1 MSSVRYLLCSLLAAS
16 LFVSCKKE
24 LKTFTQLDPE
34 ETGITFSNRIAENDT
49 MNILAFEYVYNG
61 GGVALGDFNNDSLPD
76 VYFTGNSVDNKLYL
90 NKGVSENGSLKFEDV
105 TKKSGVTAE
114 NKWSSGV
121 ALIDINNDG
130 LLDIY
135 VCSTVRKVAKE
146 RENLLYVNQ
155 GSGADKIPV
164 FKEMGK
170 EYGVADTTHTTN
182 AAFLDYDNDGDL
194 DLFLV
199 VNEMDDNNFPNKFHE
214 KIKDGSSKRTDR
226 LYRNDWDKTLGHPVF
241 TNVSKEAGILI
252 EGYGLG
258 VNVTDINQDGWK
270 DIYVTNDYL
279 TNDLLYINNGKDV
292 NGKHLGF
299 TDMADV
305 AFKHTSHSAMG
316 NDIADINN
324 DGLPDIVALDRMPAT
339 NYRKKMSIKT
349 ME

>member
-1 MSSVRYLLCSLLAAS
+1 MFVRYLPVIFIAVFLLS
-16 LFVSCKKE
+16 SCRKK
-24 LKTFTQLDPE
+24 LKTFTLLGSD
-34 ETGITFSNRIAENDT
+34 ETGIAFSNRIAENDT

-76 VYFTGNSVDNKLYL
+76 IYFTGNSVDNKLYL
-90 NKGVSENGSLKFEDV
+90 NKGDKNGSLQFEDI
-105 TKKSGVTAE
+105 TKQAGVAAE

-121 ALIDINNDG
+121 ALVDINNDG

-155 GSGADKIPV
+155 GIDQNKVPV

-170 EYGVADTTHTTN
+170 EYGIADTTHTTN

-226 LYRNDWDKTLGHPVF
+226 LYRNEWSEVLGHPVF

-258 VNVTDINQDGWK
+258 VNVTDVNQDGWK

-279 TNDLLYINNGKDV
+279 TNDLLYINNGQDNK
-292 NGKHLGF
+292 GKHLGF

-305 AFKHTSHSAMG
+305 YFKHTSHSAMG

-324 DGLPDIVALDRMPAT
+324 DGLPDIIALDMMPAT
-339 NYRKKMSIKT
+339 NFRKK
-349 ME
+349 